1 MIQMCRLNHGGE
13 IDPHHVG
20 LEFQWNALKRNEVCL
35 SRIFKFVICKH
46 YYLKLFSPE
55 NYYHYP

>member
-13 IDPHHVG
+13 IDPLHAG

-35 SRIFKFVICKH
+35 SRIFKFVIYK
-46 YYLKLFSPE
+46 
-55 NYYHYP
+55 NY